1 MSDPPTSS
9 IYKCIPAKYIDVLG
23 DSEDMFVG
31 SEVGSS
37 LSEITCR
44 GQGKSNNCWGKGG
57 LIIMKK
63 RQSEIL

>member
-1 MSDPPTSS
+1 
-9 IYKCIPAKYIDVLG
+9 
-23 DSEDMFVG
+23 MFVG

-57 LIIMKK
+57 LIIMKE

>member
-1 MSDPPTSS
+1 
-9 IYKCIPAKYIDVLG
+9 
-23 DSEDMFVG
+23 MFVG
-31 SEVGSS
+31 SDVGSS

-57 LIIMKK
+57 LIIMKE